1 MKVYVGND
9 HLLIVDGLA
18 IEAADGTS
26 TYANTGTTVSA
37 QLKDSDGDSIG
48 SAITCTYVTASNGR
62 YVGNLEEDVAW
73 VVGEQ
78 FIAHID
84 ADAGSDRKAHWEI
97 PLEVLVRTS

>member
-26 TYANTGTTVSA
+26 AYANAATVTA
-37 QLKDSDGDSIG
+37 QLKDSDNDSIG
-48 SAITCTYVTASNGR
+48 SPITCTYVTASNGR

-78 FIAHID
+78 FVAHID

>member
-18 IEAADGTS
+18 IEAADGT
-26 TYANTGTTVSA
+26 TATTASATVTA
-37 QLKDSDGDSIG
+37 QLKDSDGDAIG
-48 SAITCTYVTASNGR
+48 SPVSLSYVAASAGR

-78 FIAHID
+78 FVAHID